1 MAIDYPSLDKPTAG
15 AFRFNTDSSQLE
27 IYRGDQWTGV
37 LAISPEQLTG
47 GTRGLFMGG
56 DPAVNIIDY
65 INISS
70 TGNATDFGD
79 RTVTGYGGACSSRT
93 RGVCAGQADNTLSNV
108 IDYVTISSTGNA
120 LDFGDRTIS
129 STRFQGAS
137 NTTRAMWFG
146 GMGSGATDDEI
157 DYVTVATTGNAVDF
171 GNLATA
177 CEGASGNIASQ
188 TRSVMTGGNTSP
200 NSGFLNTI
208 QYITIATTGNTADFG
223 DIVRAQTWSGG
234 ASNSIRGII
243 ACGYAGPAA
252 ANVNTIEYVTISTLG
267 NAVDFGNYGDE
278 RWNVGTVASPT
289 RACLAGGYAPYDTRI
304 EYVQIMT
311 TGDAVEF
318 GDSTNSRRYN
328 GGASNGHGGL

>member
-1 MAIDYPSLDKPTAG
+1 MYIKPPTPVG
-15 AFRFNTDSSQLE
+15 ALRFNTDSSKME
-27 IYRGDQWTGV
+27 YYDGNQWVNITSD
-37 LAISPEQLTG
+37 SPEAQTG

-56 DPAVNIIDY
+56 DPGVNIIDY
-65 INISS
+65 INIAT
-70 TGNATDFGD
+70 TGNAIDFGD
-79 RTVTGYGGACSSRT
+79 RTTTGFGGACSSRT
-93 RGVCAGQADNTLSNV
+93 RGLCAGAADNSLSNV
-108 IDYVTISSTGNA
+108 IDYVTISSTGDA
-120 LDFGDRTIS
+120 LDFGDRTVT

-137 NTTRAMWFG
+137 NATRAMWFG

-171 GNLATA
+171 GNLAA
-177 CEGASGNIASQ
+177 ASEGASGNIASQ

-208 QYITIATTGNTADFG
+208 QYLTIATTGNTADFG
-223 DIVRAQTWSGG
+223 DIVRAQTWSGA

-278 RWNVGTVASPT
+278 RWNVGAVASPT
-289 RACLAGGYAPYDTRI
+289 RACLAGGYAPYDNRI
-304 EYVQIMT
+304 EYIQIMT
-311 TGDAVEF
+311 TGDAIDF
-318 GDSTNSRRYN
+318 GDSTNARRYN
-328 GGASNGHGGL
+328 GGASNGHGGLG

>member
-1 MAIDYPSLDKPTAG
+1 MEHPSLGTPPAG
-15 AFRFNTDSSQLE
+15 SIRFNTQFSKLE
-27 IYRGDQWTGV
+27 IYNGEEWWNIDST
-37 LAISPEQLTG
+37 SPQEQTG

-56 DPAVNIIDY
+56 DPATNIIDY
-65 INISS
+65 INIST

-79 RTVTGYGGACSSRT
+79 RTVTGYGGGCSSRT
-93 RGVCAGQADNTLSNV
+93 RGVCAGQADNTVSNV
-108 IDYVTISSTGNA
+108 IDYVTISSTGDA
-120 LDFGDRTIS
+120 VDFGDRTVT

-137 NTTRAMWFG
+137 NATRAMWFG

-171 GNLATA
+171 GNLAA
-177 CEGASGNIASQ
+177 ASEGASGNIASQ

-208 QYITIATTGNTADFG
+208 QYLTIATTGNTADFG
-223 DIVRAQTWSGG
+223 DIVRAQTWSGA

-243 ACGYAGPAA
+243 ACGYAGPSA

-278 RWNVGTVASPT
+278 RWNVGAVASPT
-289 RACLAGGYAPYDTRI
+289 RACLAGGYAPYDNRI

-311 TGDAVEF
+311 TGDAIDF
-318 GDSTNSRRYN
+318 GDSTNARRYN